1 MTARDQVKFYIMVA
15 LVLLLLVVN
24 FWLPS
29 SQLLLTTKM
38 PRQNEMQTRQ
48 DVSSQR
54 NSPSQ
59 ILLEHLH
66 MKLLSERVAVHLLT
80 PNRLSLESNA
90 QTKG

>member
-1 MTARDQVKFYIMVA
+1 MTAWDQVKFYIMVA

-38 PRQNEMQTRQ
+38 PGQNEMQTRW
-48 DVSSQR
+48 DVSSHR
-54 NSPSQ
+54 TIPSQ
-59 ILLEHLH
+59 ILLENLH
-66 MKLLSERVAVHLLT
+66 TKLLSGRITVHLLM

>member
-1 MTARDQVKFYIMVA
+1 MTAWDQVKFYIMVA

-38 PRQNEMQTRQ
+38 PGQNEMQTRR
-48 DVSSQR
+48 DVSSHR
-54 NSPSQ
+54 TIPSQ
-59 ILLEHLH
+59 ILLENLH
-66 MKLLSERVAVHLLT
+66 TNLLSERITVHLLML
-80 PNRLSLESNA
+80 NRLSLESNA